1 MDRETEIAENL
12 ARVQAQVAAAVS
24 DAGRDRSE
32 ITLIAVTKNFPVRDI
47 EILYNLGVRDF
58 GENREQ
64 EAREKV
70 EYFAA
75 APMSKFN
82 DIRWHYQGQLQRN
95 KLASI
100 GSWASLV
107 HSVDDQK
114 YLQGLS
120 DSAIKHGRT
129 VECLIQISLD
139 GDLQAESAGNA
150 GRGGITVAGARELLT
165 HLQDEQSAGCLSG
178 ISLTGVMGVAPLEA
192 QPKSA
197 FAKLEKVFYELKELS
212 PAMTKIS
219 AGMSGDFIPA
229 LACGAT
235 HLRIGSS
242 ILGSRTSGVYI

>member
-1 MDRETEIAENL
+1 MDREAEIAENL
-12 ARVQAQVAAAVS
+12 ARVQAQVATAVR

-70 EYFAA
+70 EYFATA
-75 APMSKFN
+75 QKSKFK

-100 GSWASLV
+100 GSWANLV

-120 DSAIKHGRT
+120 DSAIKHERI
-129 VECLIQISLD
+129 VECLIQISLEED
-139 GDLQAESAGNA
+139 SQVERTGSV
-150 GRGGITVAGARELLT
+150 GRGGINVAGARELLT
-165 HLQDEQSAGCLSG
+165 YLQIEQSAGRLSG
-178 ISLTGVMGVAPLEA
+178 ICLTGVMGVAPLEA
-192 QPKSA
+192 QPESA
-197 FAKLEKVFYELKELS
+197 FARLQKVFYELNALS
-212 PAMTKIS
+212 PAITKIS

-242 ILGSRTSGVYI
+242 ILGSRTSGV